1 MTAIDPRPPP
11 PLNPTVR
18 YWAVSVLN
26 SRTAWVAV
34 GTVLVGVLALPDVVA
49 IIPLRFLPVVT
60 ALIGAVNFALRL
72 GTVRPVAFIAAGATQ
87 PVDVPKVGPPDPPIV
102 TD

>member
-1 MTAIDPRPPP
+1 MAEEPRV
-11 PLNPTVR
+11 VR

-34 GTVLVGVLALPDVVA
+34 GTVLVGLLAVPEVVA
-49 IIPLRFLPVVT
+49 VIPLRFVPIIT
-60 ALIGAVNFALRL
+60 ALIGAVNFVLRL
-72 GTVRPVAFIAAGATQ
+72 NTVRPVSFIAPGTSAPIEVAR
-87 PVDVPKVGPPDPPIV
+87 VGPPDPPVI